1 MVNKDLLM
9 PIDAQDKVS
18 EGQACSTATDKL
30 QLHSR
35 KSKGHGPHGRR
46 HDLEELGTRSSSTVC
61 VYNLAWVPQN
71 LAWADEV
78 LELVDD

>member
-35 KSKGHGPHGRR
+35 KSKGHGRR

>member
-1 MVNKDLLM
+1 MVNKDLLV
-9 PIDAQDKVS
+9 PIDAQEKVS
-18 EGQACSTATDKL
+18 EGQACSMATDKL

-35 KSKGHGPHGRR
+35 KRKGHGRR
-46 HDLEELGTRSSSTVC
+46 HDLEELGTRRSSTVC